1 MILCQDCDSLT
12 NGVELMEKE
21 VRTFLICDDTSS
33 NYFVGRFSRTANQVK
48 VQVWELEIGDYL
60 QGKEDHMGIMRWA

>member
-1 MILCQDCDSLT
+1 
-12 NGVELMEKE
+12 MEKE